1 MDFVDDEISL
11 HVDIYTLLVVVL
23 LDHEQSD
30 FHVHLE
36 NGRRRKKTTSY
47 SIDS

>member
-1 MDFVDDEISL
+1 MDFVDVEISP

-23 LDHEQSD
+23 PDHEQSD

-36 NGRRRKKTTSY
+36 NDKKRMSY